1 MTTSLPLS
9 LPSYVQALRFNERR
23 VLQVLR
29 RMGHGSKAEIA
40 KIANL
45 TNAAVGTIVNSLE
58 EQNLIVSG
66 RKHHDGKRGQP
77 ATMIH
82 LNPTGAYGIGVRLE
96 RNCIQTVLIDFDGN
110 ILSRFTNEM
119 LLPHPEKALEIVCSD
134 IRSALGTL
142 SMESLSRLTGIGL
155 AQPFNLGS
163 WLEELGLPADS
174 FKQWDDFDFAA
185 RLEEVFSLPVIFEND
200 GTAAAVA
207 ELFYGVGREIDDFLY
222 FFFGPAIGGGL
233 VLKGDVVRGHAGNA
247 ADIGLMP
254 VLPSTLPTAVRPKAK
269 WDILLNRASLHSLR
283 RHLRQSMPLE
293 QIESRANLEQV
304 VEVCGKEVIE
314 WLDDCVDAMVPVIMA
329 SKALLD
335 VPTMVLGANI
345 GGGLTALLRDR
356 FSLSLAEN
364 MPESRFPPRL
374 VTGTFGSDAG
384 AIGAASLPIF
394 YSFSPRKPIA

>member
-1 MTTSLPLS
+1 MMLSSLSSPT
-9 LPSYVQALRFNERR
+9 PSSQALRFNERR

-29 RMGHGSKAEIA
+29 RMGQGSKAEIA
-40 KIANL
+40 RIANL
-45 TNAAVGTIVNSLE
+45 TNAAVGTIVSSLE
-58 EQNLIVSG
+58 AQNLIVSG

-110 ILSRFTNEM
+110 ILSRFSNEM
-119 LLPHPEKALEIVCSD
+119 LLPHPDKALEIVCSD
-134 IRSALGTL
+134 IRSALATL
-142 SMESLSRLTGIGL
+142 SDESLARLTGVGL

-174 FKQWDDFDFAA
+174 FRQWDNVDFAA
-185 RLEEVFSLPVIFEND
+185 RLEQEMGLPVIFEND
-200 GTAAAVA
+200 GTAAAIA

-222 FFFGPAIGGGL
+222 LFFGPAIGGGL

-254 VLPSTLPTAVRPKAK
+254 VLPSTLSSAVQPKAR
-269 WDILLNRASLHSLR
+269 WDILLNRASLNSLR
-283 RHLRQSMPLE
+283 RHLRASMPHE
-293 QIESRANLEQV
+293 QIESRANLESI
-304 VEVCGKEVIE
+304 VETGCRELVE
-314 WLDDCVDAMVPVIMA
+314 WLDDCVDALVPVIMT

-345 GGGLTALLRDR
+345 GGGLLEMVREKLTAA
-356 FSLSLAEN
+356 LAEN
-364 MPESRFPPRL
+364 MPESRVAPKL

-394 YSFSPRKPIA
+394 YSFSPREPIT